1 MTASRGQ
8 LVPPSPVFATES
20 EKKIWNALSDSLT
33 DGEILIHGL
42 RFTDPQAGEVEID
55 ILLLSPRRG
64 AAIIEVK
71 GGHVEYRDGQWV
83 LKNNGGA
90 TRRIHPT
97 DQARRAKHALR
108 RYLDRH
114 PDWNRGLL
122 RTQWFLAFPR
132 TEVVADMGPEAP
144 RSLIIGSS
152 DVANTRAIVNQ
163 GLEEARREPAAPSGD
178 WTEQA
183 LDLLLHAPDASVSDA
198 RFARAAE
205 VTGLGAHDGL
215 VLAGIVLG
223 SLAIAGLGVL
233 VGGLWG
239 LIPAGLIVLGVVA
252 LGFSRLRSKGSNR
265 LPVVVAA
272 AVGATLVGGFGV
284 WGALQVLV
292 DDDTRVVT
300 AEISN
305 RIAEEGFDPSALP
318 CHPAYTPCVL
328 QTEWDRNCSDIGF
341 KVRLTGTEDPYR
353 LDRDRNGIGCEAFPE
368 SVTGER
374 SERTSPLPR

>member
-1 MTASRGQ
+1 VTSTRGK
-8 LVPPSPVFATES
+8 LVPESPVFATDS
-20 EKKIWNALSDSLT
+20 EKRVWNSLKDALAED
-33 DGEILIHGL
+33 EILIHGL

-55 ILLLSPRRG
+55 LLLLSPSQG

-71 GGHVEYRDGQWV
+71 GGHVEYQDGQWL

-114 PDWNRGLL
+114 PDWNHGLL

-152 DVANTRAIVNQ
+152 DIGRTRSIVDL
-163 GLEEARREPAAPSGD
+163 GLESAQAEPPSPAAE
-178 WTEQA
+178 WTSQA
-183 LDLLLHAPDASVSDA
+183 LDLLLHAPDASVSDT

-205 VTGLGAHDGL
+205 ATGLGAHDGL

-223 SLAIAGLGVL
+223 SLAIAGVGVL

-239 LIPAGLIVLGVVA
+239 LIPAGLIA
-252 LGFSRLRSKGSNR
+252 LLIVIVGFSLLRSKGSNR
-265 LPVVVAA
+265 LPVVIAA
-272 AVGATLVGGFGV
+272 ALGATVVGGLGV
-284 WGALQVLV
+284 WGATQFFSEDV
-292 DDDTRVVT
+292 TQIVT
-300 AEISN
+300 AETSL
-305 RIAEEGFDPSALP
+305 RLAQEGVEATTLE
-318 CHPAYTPCVL
+318 CHPDYSPCVL
-328 QTEWDRNCSDIGF
+328 KTEWDRDCADIGF
-341 KVRLTGTEDPYR
+341 RVTVVGNSDPYR
-353 LDRDRNGIGCEAFPE
+353 LDRDGNKLGCESYPE
-368 SVTGER
+368 SLTGER
-374 SERTSPLPR
+374 AANGARTRS